1 MLNYICSELYRI
13 THTRPAYVLAAILC
27 PASSPSIWYSIS
39 GAAA

>member
-27 PASSPSIWYSIS
+27 AGILAINL
-39 GAAA
+39 ALHF